1 MRSANLVLRFLLE
14 LFALGATSYW
24 GFATHSGVTQW
35 VLGLGAPLAVAVVW
49 GLFVSPKAKFDL
61 QHPAVFAIE
70 LLVWAAVAVS
80 LIAADQE
87 VLGIVFAVVAF
98 VSGTLNYASHDE
110 SQHGPPRSRGPSS
123 MATH

>member
-1 MRSANLVLRFLLE
+1 MRAANDAARFALE
-14 LFALGATSYW
+14 LCLLAAVAYGGWSIAD
-24 GFATHSGVTQW
+24 G
-35 VLGLGAPLAVAVVW
+35 VLGWLLAVAAPAAVAVVW

-80 LIAADQE
+80 LVAADQE